1 MRYIRYH
8 SRKRRKVK
16 KRTRGGYQYLSN
28 VGFSNGYQ
36 TNFDNTMSS
45 PSAVRISDNWVLPRN

>member
-1 MRYIRYH
+1 MRYRT
-8 SRKRRKVK
+8 RKRIRKR
-16 KRTRGGYQYLSN
+16 KRTRGGQYLSN

-45 PSAVRISDNWVLPRN
+45 PSALRISDNWVLPQI